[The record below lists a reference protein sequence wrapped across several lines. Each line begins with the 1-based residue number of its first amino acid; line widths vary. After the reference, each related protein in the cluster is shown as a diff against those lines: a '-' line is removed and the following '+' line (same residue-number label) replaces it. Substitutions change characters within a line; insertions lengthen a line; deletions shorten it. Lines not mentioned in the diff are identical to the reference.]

1 MVSKEERQIRFSR
14 LERNADSR
22 MHLGIK
28 INLAVEE
35 ETKKMMRCFLHL
47 QQKASKAQN
56 SDTTE
61 LWVKAATTF
70 C

>member
-1 MVSKEERQIRFSR
+1 
-14 LERNADSR
+14 